1 MIRVN
6 GSKTNVGRQLLVKNN
21 KGWSFCDHIIR
32 IQFEV
37 FCLPNYMVLK
47 EDTINQIVR
56 MKPKTK
62 YDLLKIN
69 GIGEKTVEKYGNEI
83 LSIVNK

>member
-1 MIRVN
+1 
-6 GSKTNVGRQLLVKNN
+6 
-21 KGWSFCDHIIR
+21 
-32 IQFEV
+32 
-37 FCLPNYMVLK
+37 
-47 EDTINQIVR
+47 